1 MLYVG
6 GCSYAGGRLVM
17 SVSEPED
24 GFMSGSIELALL
36 SESDCETAIGA
47 ETTDS
52 TIWGWPWASEL
63 RKKKIK
69 KFITS
74 EDDWKNT
81 ERCNILATA
90 VLTAAAADEEEQ
102 TKSQTTTAEE
112 DREDDKQDDPPG
124 EVAGRAAAT

>member
-1 MLYVG
+1 MWAKKKIFFFTSKCVLYVG

-63 RKKKIK
+63 RKKKK
-69 KFITS
+69 KIH
-74 EDDWKNT
+74 N
-81 ERCNILATA
+81 
-90 VLTAAAADEEEQ
+90 Q
-102 TKSQTTTAEE
+102 
-112 DREDDKQDDPPG
+112 
-124 EVAGRAAAT
+124 